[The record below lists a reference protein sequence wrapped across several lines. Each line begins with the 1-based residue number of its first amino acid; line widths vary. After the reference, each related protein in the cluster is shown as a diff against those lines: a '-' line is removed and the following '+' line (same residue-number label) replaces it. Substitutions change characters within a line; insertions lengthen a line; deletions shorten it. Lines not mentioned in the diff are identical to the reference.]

1 MYINNITKISNWI
14 RVSVV
19 TKFKKFNYIFVF
31 GILGFIK
38 YKMRKEI
45 NIFSKYKKIRIYGPN
60 ISLYYT
66 YTKILNNLFQ
76 SVLTGH
82 LKYLELK
89 GVGFKYKLSG
99 NKLFCIL
106 GYSHVISYFL
116 PSNILVVLI
125 NNKLLKLF
133 SNNLIILNKV
143 IYDLKKKKKI
153 NVYKGKGI
161 IIKGEVLIMKEGKKS
176 NAF

>member
-1 MYINNITKISNWI
+1 
-14 RVSVV
+14 
-19 TKFKKFNYIFVF
+19 
-31 GILGFIK
+31 
-38 YKMRKEI
+38 MRKEI
-45 NIFSKYKKIRIYGPN
+45 NIFSKYKKIRIYGLN

-66 YTKILNNLFQ
+66 YTKILNNLFH

-82 LKYLELK
+82 LKYLELR
-89 GVGFKYKLSG
+89 GVGFKYKING

-106 GYSHVISYFL
+106 GYSHVIRYYL
-116 PSNILVVLI
+116 PANILIVLMS
-125 NNKLLKLF
+125 NKLLKLF

-143 IYDLKKKKKI
+143 IYDLKKKKKT

-161 IIKGEVLIMKEGKKS
+161 IIKGEVLILKEGKKS